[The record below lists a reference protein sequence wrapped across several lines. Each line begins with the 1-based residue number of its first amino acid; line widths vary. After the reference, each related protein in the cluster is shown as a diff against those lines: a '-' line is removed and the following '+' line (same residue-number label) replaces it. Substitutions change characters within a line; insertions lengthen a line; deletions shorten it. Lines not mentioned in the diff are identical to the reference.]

1 VLFDVILIDCSN
13 LIFTVPPASTYTHPY
28 QNSISNFVLP
38 AFINNG
44 ASECGTMTYVLTN
57 DVGAAL
63 NPYLVVYPSTASP
76 LDF

>member
-1 VLFDVILIDCSN
+1 LDDCSS

-28 QNSISNFVLP
+28 QNTISNFALP
-38 AFINNG
+38 LFTNNG
-44 ASECGTMTYVLTN
+44 AAECGTMTYVLTN

-63 NPYLVVYPSTASP
+63 DPYLVVYPSTASP